1 MRFLMRLKV
10 DAKQREFIL
19 LRDAGNSY
27 DAIAQKL
34 KVSKAT
40 LIQWSK
46 LFQKELSELQ
56 FQSFIKIKEAHS
68 WNQKKKYETL
78 LKQLNKIDEGIMN
91 ANLSEATLKDLFMI
105 KNTLLSQVESMERN
119 IKVDANVIGKDIL
132 GNDERLEMQLNEA

>member
-1 MRFLMRLKV
+1 M

-19 LRDAGNSY
+19 LRDAGQSY

-40 LIQWSK
+40 LISWNK
-46 LFQKELSELQ
+46 LLHKEIQELQ
-56 FQSFIKIKEAHS
+56 FQSFIEIKEAHS
-68 WNQKKKYETL
+68 WNQKKKYEML
-78 LKQLNKIDEGIMN
+78 LKQLNKIDDGILA
-91 ANLSEATLKDLFMI
+91 ANLEDATLKDLFMI
-105 KNTLLSQVESMERN
+105 KNTLLSQVENMERN

>member
-1 MRFLMRLKV
+1 M

-19 LRDAGNSY
+19 LRDAGQSY

-40 LIQWSK
+40 LISWNK
-46 LFQKELSELQ
+46 LLHKEIQELQ
-56 FQSFIKIKEAHS
+56 FQSFIEIKEAHS
-68 WNQKKKYETL
+68 WNQKKKYEML
-78 LKQLNKIDEGIMN
+78 LKQLNKIDEGILN
-91 ANLSEATLKDLFMI
+91 ANLEDATLKDLFMI
-105 KNTLLSQVESMERN
+105 KNTLLSQVENMERN